1 MSGQSSGNG
10 ATDRKRDSKMATKKT
25 SFDRIKAHLDMKG
38 CSAPVSKEL
47 AQDLEMVVRRCDE
60 VRSLSRE
67 YGAIELSPYMVSLL
81 HVSGGLP
88 REEARQGAA
97 AVASV

>member
-1 MSGQSSGNG
+1 
-10 ATDRKRDSKMATKKT
+10 MATKKT
-25 SFDRIKAHLDMKG
+25 SFEKIKAHLDTKG
-38 CSAPVSKEL
+38 CKAPVAEDL
-47 AQDLEMVVRRCDE
+47 AQDLEMLVRRCDE

-88 REEARQGAA
+88 REEARTGSA